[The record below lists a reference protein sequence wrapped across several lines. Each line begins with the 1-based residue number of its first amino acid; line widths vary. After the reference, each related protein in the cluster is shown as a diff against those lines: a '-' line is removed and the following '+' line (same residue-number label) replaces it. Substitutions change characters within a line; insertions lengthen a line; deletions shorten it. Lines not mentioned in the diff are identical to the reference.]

1 MKAAIR
7 LAEGRRVLGL
17 RVEVESIRYLV
28 PLTRAKFSGGFSR
41 SDF

>member
-28 PLTRAKFSGGFSR
+28 PLIRTKFSGGFSK